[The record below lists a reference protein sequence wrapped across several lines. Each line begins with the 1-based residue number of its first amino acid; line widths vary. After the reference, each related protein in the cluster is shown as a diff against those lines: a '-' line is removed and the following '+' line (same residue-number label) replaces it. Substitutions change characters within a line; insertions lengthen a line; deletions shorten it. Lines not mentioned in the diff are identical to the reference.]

1 MSYGRNPQRS
11 PEDVNSS
18 GRDWF
23 TLFTVFKRAGT
34 SVKRADLAEGSRF
47 SGGSRVARAVTDFF
61 ADGQAIAGEFDEAV
75 ASLAGGG
82 LGHDDD
88 AVELRGVYDVSGMRA
103 EADVMLWLTGHK
115 AEKLQAALRTLHRSA
130 LLNTTEIEFS
140 AMGVHRTAEFARG
153 HVPAFSRGVEAEDW
167 LVVYPFNRS
176 YDWYLMDPAK
186 RGQML
191 REHGQLGQEFPT
203 VLANTTSA
211 FALNDWEWL
220 LALESE
226 NLTDLVD
233 MMRKLRES
241 ETRYHVRD
249 ETPFYT
255 GRRLLRSADVLEV
268 LA

>member
-1 MSYGRNPQRS
+1 MSYGRNPVRT
-11 PEDVNSS
+11 PEDVNTS
-18 GRDWF
+18 GKDWF
-23 TLFTVFKRAGT
+23 TLFTVFKRIQQSSAWDWWEP
-34 SVKRADLAEGSRF
+34 KSR
-47 SGGSRVARAVTDFF
+47 SDVPQNRKAAKIV
-61 ADGQAIAGEFDEAV
+61 GEFDEVVTELPA
-75 ASLAGGG
+75 GG
-82 LGHDDD
+82 LGTNED
-88 AVELRGVYDVSGMRA
+88 AVELRGVYDVSGFRA
-103 EADVMLWLTGHK
+103 EADIMLWLTGHK
-115 AEKLQAALRTLHRSA
+115 AENLQAALRSLHRTE
-130 LLNTTEIEFS
+130 LLSTTEIAFS

-186 RGQML
+186 RGKML
-191 REHGQLGQEFPT
+191 REHGQLGQEFPS

-220 LALESE
+220 LALEAPE
-226 NLTDLVD
+226 LTELVD

-255 GRRLLRSADVLEV
+255 GRRLPHTDDILEV